1 MWEEWLTPESLDS
14 LEWVGL
20 EDFEAQGDIYGM
32 VRLYSS
38 SRPTP
43 VLSPLVGDL
52 GAVAEVAYTWA
63 LPAVLVLAGLLGCL
77 RQGDPEAVGRRVA
90 WGGWWRWRRPGRS
103 PRRISCSR
111 FSARSGSWPWPTAG
125 GRAQVCYLIAALL
138 VLASSLGMP
147 RRPGPAAEGTGLRAA
162 ALLAD
167 YVIFCVAL
175 GLVTPLLFESGDFP
189 DFARLGGL
197 LSRLESGMLPVGTDL
212 AAVALMFLYVW
223 IPRGTTVG
231 KRLLGLRVEGAG
243 PGKAALRAL
252 LFPIAVLWLS
262 LRGVVAGRRRALV
275 VRGPGRADAARPIA
289 GHFSHIHQGGIRPP

>member
-1 MWEEWLTPESLDS
+1 
-14 LEWVGL
+14 
-20 EDFEAQGDIYGM
+20 M
-32 VRLYSS
+32 VRGHG
-38 SRPTP
+38 R
-43 VLSPLVGDL
+43 
-52 GAVAEVAYTWA
+52 
-63 LPAVLVLAGLLGCL
+63 LL
-77 RQGDPEAVGRRVA
+77 
-90 WGGWWRWRRPGRS
+90 
-103 PRRISCSR
+103 
-111 FSARSGSWPWPTAG
+111 

-252 LFPIAVLWLS
+252 LFPIAVLWPAY
-262 LRGVVAGRRRALV
+262 GVLWLA
-275 VRGPGRADAARPIA
+275 ADALWSFADRDGRMLHDRLLGTSVTFTRGHPATLTQPI
-289 GHFSHIHQGGIRPP
+289 P